1 MIGLMVVMLM
11 SYSLVVSMVLVLLG
25 VSPVLRS
32 KYGTG
37 KRDVSRMSLQEFN
50 ISYIL
55 LKDSHAYWPNA
66 MVQVHFLG
74 GQNVHR
80 PIIFD
85 IVNFCYKLMQ

>member
-25 VSPVLRS
+25 GGPVLRS

-37 KRDVSRMSLQEFN
+37 KRDVSGMSLQEFN

-55 LKDSHAYWPNA
+55 LKDSHAYCITMA
-66 MVQVHFLG
+66 
-74 GQNVHR
+74 
-80 PIIFD
+80 
-85 IVNFCYKLMQ
+85 